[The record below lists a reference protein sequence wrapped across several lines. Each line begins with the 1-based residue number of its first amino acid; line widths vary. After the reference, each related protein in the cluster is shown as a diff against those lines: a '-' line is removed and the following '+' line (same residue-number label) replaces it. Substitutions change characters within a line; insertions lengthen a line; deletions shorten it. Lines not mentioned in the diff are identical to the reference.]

1 MKQLNIAKRY
11 ARALAETAA
20 KNARTE
26 ETSRQFSDFLQLW
39 NESANMR
46 ELLLN
51 PVFAQDRK
59 AVMPE
64 IFARLQLAP
73 ELERFLKQLIEN
85 KRIYLLPEIF
95 DIYEKLADELSGRER
110 VEATAA
116 TPLEPSQ
123 RDKLQK
129 ELEAALGKKVILNVK
144 VDPSI
149 IGGLVIVAGGR
160 TLDSSVRTQ
169 LSLLRKSLIKEN

>member
-51 PVFAQDRK
+51 PVFD
-59 AVMPE
+59 
-64 IFARLQLAP
+64 QLRDLP
-73 ELERFLKQLIEN
+73 RFQKI
-85 KRIYLLPEIF
+85 
-95 DIYEKLADELSGRER
+95 LATEYK
-110 VEATAA
+110 TKY
-116 TPLEPSQ
+116 Q
-123 RDKLQK
+123 
-129 ELEAALGKKVILNVK
+129 
-144 VDPSI
+144 
-149 IGGLVIVAGGR
+149 
-160 TLDSSVRTQ
+160 
-169 LSLLRKSLIKEN
+169 